1 MAPKKKKKSAG
12 GNKKA
17 KTVTKED
24 KPLYLPLV
32 YDIPKYEDPLETTPK
47 VTVVTA
53 LAEPATPLF
62 CTHQLY
68 IHPQASGE
76 STT

>member
-1 MAPKKKKKSAG
+1 MAKKKKKTIG

-17 KTVTKED
+17 KGTTAKDD

-47 VTVVTA
+47 VTVTTA

-62 CTHQLY
+62 CTPV
-68 IHPQASGE
+68 I
-76 STT
+76 